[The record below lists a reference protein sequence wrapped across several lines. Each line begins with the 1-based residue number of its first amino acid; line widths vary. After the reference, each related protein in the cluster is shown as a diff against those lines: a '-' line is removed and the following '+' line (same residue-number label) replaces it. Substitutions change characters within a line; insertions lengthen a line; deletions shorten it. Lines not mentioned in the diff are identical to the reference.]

1 MARLP
6 RTRLQAAVAGCLAAV
21 LLCTAPARPQQPAPE
36 PVVPG
41 ASGGPYAADSDQA
54 DTRLPR
60 IAKLIPQYLADK
72 EWDTLAHALQALLEV
87 PHGTLLRERLQ
98 DADGRPYV
106 HWRSPH
112 AQANAVLGKLS
123 PEALAVYNE
132 HYAPVGRE
140 LLNEARKKNDVR
152 LLAEVAQRYFYTAA
166 GPEALA
172 RLAAEH
178 VEAGQMVPAALCY
191 ERLLDHARA
200 QPSAFAL
207 YQAAV
212 VFRKA
217 GAAQRA
223 ELAWKRLQEKI
234 GKDGLRIEGQKL
246 TARQIKQEL
255 ERVTP
260 LPTTAPS
267 DWPLFLGS
275 ATRNA
280 RGKGGRPDLGKVLWQ
295 RPTLMDRFEETGEA
309 DKGQELKPF
318 LDRALKLRADE
329 AAAPVLPGFFP
340 LAVGD
345 KVIYRTYL
353 GVTAVSATEVKDRQG
368 KVEARP
374 GEIEWKSTEL
384 DGSLGLLFSDP
395 YVRPTLTKWAQL
407 YDRLGVSALLFE
419 NPMAGALS
427 ADGRYAYV
435 IDDLGLPPP
444 PGKQPTHPKLD
455 PLVSQNSLQAF
466 NLRSG
471 KIEWRLGNS
480 WRKDDPFNGTHWLG
494 PPLPLGG
501 MIYALNE
508 TNVGA
513 LRLVCID
520 PKSGKVLSVRPLATV
535 QDRFAGTLVRRTQPV
550 HLAYR
555 DGVLVCPTNAGGV
568 LAVDPATQ
576 ALLWGYTYREG
587 RRVVPAPPKPGP
599 VTPARIPLPGWRN
612 TAPVIVDGK
621 VVFTAPDED
630 GVHCL
635 NLRDGSLVW
644 RKARR
649 EDDLY
654 LAGVFGKAVLVVGKS
669 ACRALDLAS
678 GKELWKLDTGVPSGM
693 GAASGDTYHLPLR
706 SAVESKRPAVC
717 VLDVAKGRVAG
728 FIAAGKETPGNL
740 LFHGGQLISQG
751 PTTITAYALR
761 KEGRE

>member
-1 MARLP
+1 V
-6 RTRLQAAVAGCLAAV
+6 QAAAAGCLAAA
-21 LLCTAPARPQQPAPE
+21 LLCTTAARPQQPAPE

-41 ASGGPYAADSDQA
+41 ASGSPYAADDAQA

-60 IAKLIPQYLADK
+60 LAKLVPQYLAGK
-72 EWDTLAHALQALLEV
+72 EWDALAHALQALLEV
-87 PHGTLLRERLQ
+87 PPATLLRERLQ

-106 HWRSPH
+106 HWRSPY
-112 AQANAVLGKLS
+112 AQASAFLGKLS
-123 PEALAVYNE
+123 PEALAVYNG
-132 HYAPVGRE
+132 HYAAVGRD

-152 LLAEVAQRYFYTAA
+152 LLAEVAQRYLYTAA

-178 VEAGQMVPAALCY
+178 VEAGQIVPAALCY
-191 ERLLDHARA
+191 ERLLDHPRA
-200 QPSAFAL
+200 QPPAFAL

-217 GAAQRA
+217 GAAKHA

-234 GKDGLRIEGQKL
+234 AKDGLRIDGQKL
-246 TARQIKQEL
+246 TARQVKQEL

-260 LPTTAPS
+260 LPTPGPS
-267 DWPLFLGS
+267 DWPLFLGG

-280 RGKGGRPDLGKVLWQ
+280 RARGGRPELGKALWQ
-295 RPTLMDRFEETGEA
+295 RPTFMDRFEENGQADRGE
-309 DKGQELKPF
+309 ELKPF

-340 LAVGD
+340 LALGD
-345 KVIYRTYL
+345 KVIYRTYV
-353 GVTAVSATEVKDRQG
+353 GVTAVSPTEVKDKEG

-374 GEIEWKSTEL
+374 GEIVWKSTDL

-395 YVRPTLTKWAQL
+395 SVRAALTSWAQM
-407 YDRLGVSALLFE
+407 YERLGQSALLFE
-419 NPMAGALS
+419 NPMAGTLS
-427 ADGRYAYV
+427 ADGRYVYV

-444 PGKQPTHPKLD
+444 PVKEALHPKLE
-455 PLVSQNSLQAF
+455 PLVRQNSLQAF
-466 NLRSG
+466 DLQSG
-471 KIEWRLGNS
+471 KIAWRLGNS
-480 WRKDDPFNGTHWLG
+480 WGKDDPFDGSHWAG

-501 MIYALNE
+501 MVYALNE
-508 TNVGA
+508 TNAGS
-513 LRLVCID
+513 LRLVCLD
-520 PKSGKVLSVRPLATV
+520 PKGGKILSVQPLATV
-535 QDRFAGTLVRRTQPV
+535 QDRFSGTLVRRVQPV
-550 HLAYR
+550 HLAYQG
-555 DGVLVCPTNAGGV
+555 GVLVCPTNAGAV

-587 RRVVPAPPKPGP
+587 RRVAPAPPKPGP
-599 VTPARIPLPGWRN
+599 VVPSRIPPPGWRN
-612 TAPVIVDGK
+612 TAPVLVGDK

-644 RKARR
+644 RKARH

-654 LAGVFGKAVLVVGKS
+654 LAGVFGKAVLVVGKT

-678 GKELWKLDTGVPSGM
+678 GKELWKLETGVPSGM
-693 GAASGDTYHLPLR
+693 GAASGDTYYLPLR
-706 SAVESKRPAVC
+706 SAAESKRPAVC
-717 VLDVAKGRVAG
+717 VLDVTRGRVAG
-728 FIAAGKETPGNL
+728 FVAAGKEAPGNL
-740 LFHGGQLISQG
+740 LFHAGQLISQG
-751 PTTITAYALR
+751 PATITAYPLTKER
-761 KEGRE
+761 K